1 MKKILTALVA
11 ILTSGILGLTAISN
25 TKTVKANENDTP
37 VVTLGT
43 SLTSSQKQGTI
54 DTLTQS

>member
-43 SLTSSQKQGTI
+43 SLPLLKNRGQLI
-54 DTLTQS
+54 L

>member
-43 SLTSSQKQGTI
+43 SRSP
-54 DTLTQS
+54 